1 MQIAAGILFIV
12 SAVAELGGVI
22 LIVCGIM
29 SAKKKLD
36 TPTEHIIGGGGP
48 GDSHVWPPRQS
59 VDSPEVFLL
68 EAMERQGV
76 AVALLVVGII
86 AGTVGNFLT
95 LS

>member
-12 SAVAELGGVI
+12 SAVTELGGVF
-22 LIVCGIM
+22 LVVRGIR

-36 TPTEHIIGGGGP
+36 TPVEHIIDGGSP

-59 VDSPEVFLL
+59 SDSPEVFLL
-68 EAMERQGV
+68 ETMERQGV
-76 AVALLVVGII
+76 AVGLLVIGII

-95 LS
+95 LG

>member
-1 MQIAAGILFIV
+1 MQIVAGTLFIV

-22 LIVCGIM
+22 LIVRGIR
-29 SAKKKLD
+29 SAKRKLD
-36 TPTEHIIGGGGP
+36 TPTEHIIDGGRP
-48 GDSHVWPPRQS
+48 GDSHVRPPRQS
-59 VDSPEVFLL
+59 VGAPEVFLL

-76 AVALLVVGII
+76 AVALLVVGIV